1 MKLRTTAV
9 AAACCVAVSACSV
22 NSADLVPVPG
32 GPGTGTGSYSVFA
45 QFASVGNLVPHSEV
59 KVDNVTVGTVRSIG
73 LDGWNAR
80 VELTLSPGVHIPANA
95 VANIGQKSLLGA
107 QYVELADPPDAA
119 PSGSL
124 RQGDVIPPARTN
136 RYPGTE
142 DLLAA
147 LSLWLNGGGLR
158 QVRTI
163 TGELNKTLDGNEQ
176 QARDLLNRLD
186 TLASTVDSQKGQI
199 IQAITAVDALTA
211 RLRANAAQLGQAV
224 DQLGPG
230 LRVLNEQRTDLT
242 TALDAVSRL
251 GGVGADV
258 LNRSRDSLLATVH
271 DLEPTLANLV
281 AAGDD
286 LPKSL
291 DSLGTLLFP
300 LSAYQKAVRGDFV
313 NLSATLDLT
322 SSSLDRGLLQ
332 GTPLQSV
339 VDAARTALQANN
351 PLLAPLAPPPQQT
364 PAPAPVPAPAA
375 PGTPAVPILPGLPLG
390 PLGPQPAPSAPS
402 SSGLGGGL
410 LGSLLGGG

>member
-1 MKLRTTAV
+1 MKLRKLAV
-9 AAACCVAVSACSV
+9 ASAACCVAVSACSV
-22 NSADLVPVPG
+22 DSADLVPVPG
-32 GPGTGTGSYSVFA
+32 GPGTGEGSYRVFA
-45 QFASVGNLVPHSEV
+45 QFTNVGNLVPHSEV

-80 VELTLSPGVHIPANA
+80 VELKLSPGVHVPANA

-107 QYVELADPPDAA
+107 QYVELANPPDAA

-124 RQGDVIPPARTN
+124 REGDVIPSARTN

-163 TGELNKTLDGNEQ
+163 TGELNNALGGNEQ
-176 QARDLLNRLD
+176 QARDLLDRLA
-186 TLASTVDSQKGQI
+186 TLASTVDSQKDQI
-199 IQAITAVDALTA
+199 VRAMGAVDALTA
-211 RLRANAAQLGQAV
+211 RLRANSAQLGEAV
-224 DQLGPG
+224 DQLAPG
-230 LRVLNEQRTDLT
+230 LRVLNEQRADLT

-251 GGVGADV
+251 GTVGADV

-271 DLEPTLANLV
+271 DLEPTLAGLV

-286 LPKSL
+286 VPKSL

-300 LSAYQKAVRGDFV
+300 LSAYQKAVKGDFV

-322 SSSLDRGLLQ
+322 SSGLEAGLLA
-332 GTPLQSV
+332 GTPLESV
-339 VDAARTALQANN
+339 VNAARTALQATN
-351 PLLAPLAPPPQQT
+351 PLLAPLGPAPPQQN
-364 PAPAPVPAPAA
+364 PAPAPATPTTPAA
-375 PGTPAVPILPGLPLG
+375 PILPGLPSV
-390 PLGPQPAPSAPS
+390 PLPLVPQPATSAPS
-402 SSGLGGGL
+402 SPGLLGGL
-410 LGSLLGGG
+410 LGSLPGGG